1 MKDPYELVSAILI
14 LAVAG
19 IMLVTGELYLV
30 TNTGGAP
37 MSSPPAGMM
46 SSR

>member
-30 TNTGGAP
+30 TNTGRAP
-37 MSSPPAGMM
+37 VSSPPAMM